1 MLDYHFRLTIS
12 LLQTIGTEKKSVTII
27 FSFTFN
33 RETWRNRNMVADT
46 KVINAFENDIGWRRR
61 NEAEDRFEGNR
72 APDLDRHPPISRSP
86 IGVFLIEGAKRR
98 MAMFPRLSISAMRG
112 LSPRFV
118 SKILLTYNSFPPNI
132 LNTSIHARD

>member
-12 LLQTIGTEKKSVTII
+12 LLQTIGTEKKSVTIN

-33 RETWRNRNMVADT
+33 RETWRNRNMVANT

>member
-12 LLQTIGTEKKSVTII
+12 LLQTIGTEKKSVTIN

>member
-12 LLQTIGTEKKSVTII
+12 LLQTIETEKKSVTIN

>member
-12 LLQTIGTEKKSVTII
+12 LLQTIGTEKKSVTIN

-61 NEAEDRFEGNR
+61 NETEDRFEGNR